1 MNISKNLPY
10 RKGVGMMVFNNKKK
24 IFVGKRID
32 NQAAWQMPQGGVDD
46 NEDYETAA
54 KRELYEETGIQS
66 IRIVHKSKEMYT
78 YDLPKYL
85 LGKIWKGKYKGQTQ
99 NWFLIKF
106 LGPDSEINLNQK
118 CPEFNQWKWVDI
130 DELPRL
136 IVPFKKKLYLSV
148 IQEFCKFRNEN
159 FMVSAIFIID
169 FIFCIVFKLINFIVC
184 QFFDI
189 INILT

>member
-10 RKGVGMMVFNNKKK
+10 RKGVGMMVFNDQKK

-32 NQAAWQMPQGGVDD
+32 NQTAWQMPQGGVDD
-46 NEDYETAA
+46 NEDHEAAA

-66 IRIVHKSKEMYT
+66 IRIIRKSKEEYT
-78 YDLPKYL
+78 YDLPEYL
-85 LGKIWKGKYKGQTQ
+85 LGKIWKGKYMGQKQ

-118 CPEFNQWKWVDI
+118 YPEFNQWKWADI

-148 IQEFCKFRNEN
+148 IQEFCKF
-159 FMVSAIFIID
+159 I
-169 FIFCIVFKLINFIVC
+169 
-184 QFFDI
+184 
-189 INILT
+189 

>member
-1 MNISKNLPY
+1 MNISKKLPY
-10 RKGVGMMVFNNKKK
+10 RKGVGMMVFNDKKK

-32 NQAAWQMPQGGVDD
+32 NQTAWQMPQGGVDN
-46 NEDYETAA
+46 NEEYETAA
-54 KRELYEETGIQS
+54 RRELFEETGIQS
-66 IRIVHKSKEMYT
+66 IRIIKKSKEMYT
-78 YDLPKYL
+78 YDLPENL
-85 LGKIWKGKYKGQTQ
+85 LGKIWKGKYMGQKQ

-148 IQEFCKFRNEN
+148 IQEF
-159 FMVSAIFIID
+159 S
-169 FIFCIVFKLINFIVC
+169 NFI
-184 QFFDI
+184 
-189 INILT
+189 